1 MSATTAG
8 LKLSCA
14 SSSWRLN
21 TSDND
26 CVLFTFSTDE
36 NIHTINEIQVENIT
50 GTTTSCEMDL
60 SWGDENESHV
70 IVRQIQSVS
79 NARFVEVYDGDMNYV
94 VTMKGVLVTDS
105 MIDGNMRYTTDL
117 STINLMLN
125 NQRRARLK
133 FVSIKSGQLTIT
145 NMKVT
150 LLCKPVEAASKAAS
164 IPLRTS
170 QPTTQDAFNNQNH
183 QNHIVV
189 MAQVEMMS
197 RRFLQE
203 MEALLDRK
211 LAPVMHKLDALQSQ
225 LDSVKSA
232 KHVVP
237 QINISDTRSVTVDPL
252 LSSST
257 VEKGE
262 NASAKDATA
271 EVETLQVD
279 ESDDVD
285 IELKND
291 MKSLM
296 MMLRRGGINND
307 G

>member
-1 MSATTAG
+1 
-8 LKLSCA
+8 
-14 SSSWRLN
+14 
-21 TSDND
+21 
-26 CVLFTFSTDE
+26 
-36 NIHTINEIQVENIT
+36 
-50 GTTTSCEMDL
+50 MDL
-60 SWGDENESHV
+60 SWRYENESHV

-94 VTMKGVLVTDS
+94 ITMKGVLVTDS
-105 MIDGNMRYTTDL
+105 MIDRNTRYTTDL
-117 STINLMLN
+117 STINLILN

-133 FVSIKSGQLTIT
+133 FVSIKSGQLTIM
-145 NMKVT
+145 NLKVT
-150 LLCKPVEAASKAAS
+150 LQHKRIEAASKAAS
-164 IPLRTS
+164 SIPLPTS
-170 QPTTQDAFNNQNH
+170 QPVTQDNFNDHNH
-183 QNHIVV
+183 HNHIVV

-211 LAPVMHKLDALQSQ
+211 LAPVMHKLEAIQSQ
-225 LDSVKSA
+225 LDSVQSA

-237 QINISDTRSVTVDPL
+237 QMNISDIRSTTVEPL

-257 VEKGE
+257 V
-262 NASAKDATA
+262 AKDAAA
-271 EVETLQVD
+271 EVETLQVELIAATS
-279 ESDDVD
+279 ESDGDL
-285 IELKND
+285 ELKND